1 MKCNNKE
8 EKKEIF
14 FAFCSVPPYTRPSWL
29 LPGRLFQPCFSPL
42 SFAPHFH
49 PSSLSLLFAPF
60 IYLECPPPLHSTHLC
75 WQFAQWRFHFLFLFL
90 FCCCCMW
97 GWCVAHATRRRLL
110 IGAFFLVSIPN
121 STWAAAAAQ
130 AYVSKSSRALTSH
143 GKWRNTWRGLVA
155 EKKGPRVG
163 SRHLFGLPCVC
174 VSPSLSLSGGVLL
187 LLPFLFQKVPILL
200 RCNRE
205 KGPPRWITLRVRVA
219 VRRWEVV
226 GDTAAVCVASGRGA
240 RAGSNSFGCQSE
252 SNFAAD

>member
-1 MKCNNKE
+1 MPASAAQHAPVLTVCPV
-8 EKKEIF
+8 
-14 FAFCSVPPYTRPSWL
+14 AFSFSFSIPLLLLLYVGVVCCTRNQTTTFD
-29 LPGRLFQPCFSPL
+29 R
-42 SFAPHFH
+42 
-49 PSSLSLLFAPF
+49 
-60 IYLECPPPLHSTHLC
+60 
-75 WQFAQWRFHFLFLFL
+75 RF
-90 FCCCCMW
+90 
-97 GWCVAHATRRRLL
+97 
-110 IGAFFLVSIPN
+110 FFLVSIPN
-121 STWAAAAAQ
+121 FTWAAAAAQ

>member
-1 MKCNNKE
+1 M
-8 EKKEIF
+8 F
-14 FAFCSVPPYTRPSWL
+14 PPIHDRAGCYL
-29 LPGRLFQPCFSPL
+29 AVYFSRV
-42 SFAPHFH
+42 FH
-49 PSSLSLLFAPF
+49 LSLLLRTF
-60 IYLECPPPLHSTHLC
+60 IRPLCLSFSLRSSTWNARLRCTARTCADSLPSGVFIFFFYSSSVVVVCGGGVLHTQPDDDF
-75 WQFAQWRFHFLFLFL
+75 WSALFFS
-90 FCCCCMW
+90 
-97 GWCVAHATRRRLL
+97 
-110 IGAFFLVSIPN
+110 VSIPN
-121 STWAAAAAQ
+121 FTWAAAAAQ

-226 GDTAAVCVASGRGA
+226 GDTAAVCVASDRGA

>member
-1 MKCNNKE
+1 M
-8 EKKEIF
+8 F
-14 FAFCSVPPYTRPSWL
+14 FTSLFCSALSSVLFVSPFRSVH
-29 LPGRLFQPCFSPL
+29 LPGMPASAAQHAPVLTVCPVAFSFSFSIPL
-42 SFAPHFH
+42 
-49 PSSLSLLFAPF
+49 LLLL
-60 IYLECPPPLHSTHLC
+60 YV
-75 WQFAQWRFHFLFLFL
+75 
-90 FCCCCMW
+90 
-97 GWCVAHATRRRLL
+97 GVAHATRRRLL

-200 RCNRE
+200 RCSRE
-205 KGPPRWITLRVRVA
+205 KGPPR
-219 VRRWEVV
+219 
-226 GDTAAVCVASGRGA
+226 
-240 RAGSNSFGCQSE
+240 
-252 SNFAAD
+252 